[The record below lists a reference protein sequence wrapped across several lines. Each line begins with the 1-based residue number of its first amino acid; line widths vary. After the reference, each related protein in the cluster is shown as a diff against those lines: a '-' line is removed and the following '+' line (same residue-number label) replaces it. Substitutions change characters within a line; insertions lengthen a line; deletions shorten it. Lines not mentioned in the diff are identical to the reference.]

1 MSRRLTPQAL
11 TLGVALCCVLGTPV
25 SAQPPVTVTAADP
38 TSGER
43 ESMGLVVKV
52 TGKNFAPGAR
62 ADFFRSGTNDPAGV
76 AVQSTRVVSATEI
89 EATLNIDSAAPL
101 SLYDIRVTN
110 SNGRSGK
117 GSDLF
122 TVVEQGAGP
131 NACPVP
137 VPLAWLSAP
146 VRLNSVDGALPRF
159 SGRMGDDVAAAP
171 LSDADVDTVVIAAN
185 AGASVVVTFMQAV
198 GTTGMAA
205 ATQLQ
210 LATPQMSPR
219 SIALGDL
226 NGDGAPEI
234 VAGDRVAGRAVLFVS
249 LRIDDVVTY
258 SGPIPIVAVGDSIQ
272 FGADVAIAD
281 GMVAVSQWSVG
292 AGKTKRPGT
301 VQVFRWMGLGLATG
315 ELIVPVLTPA
325 LRQDDGFGTTVR
337 LADVT
342 GDGSVD
348 VIAGAGGREVG
359 SAADAGEV
367 WVFPGPAFDANPTT
381 AGRQPITLR
390 ATTPIAGDHYGVSLG
405 AGPTQSAL
413 TDVVAG
419 SLWTSGNVRAEV
431 TLSGTTAPAAG
442 YTARPPQG
450 LEGRFGEPG
459 FEAGLLDP
467 DAIPDLIAPAPDA
480 ACGGAVHIYTGQSS
494 TPGPRWNA
502 SASLQTIPDANY
514 TGFGSSVALAQSGG
528 LRVLVVGEKGRTV
541 GGVDDAG
548 QVYLYRVSTPQ

>member
-1 MSRRLTPQAL
+1 MTRRLTPQAL
-11 TLGVALCCVLGTPV
+11 TLGVALCCVLATPV

-38 TSGER
+38 ATGER
-43 ESMGLVVKV
+43 ESVGLVVKV
-52 TGKNFAPGAR
+52 TGKNFTPGAR
-62 ADFFRSGTNDPAGV
+62 ADFFRSATSDPAGV
-76 AVQSTRVVSATEI
+76 AVQSTRVVSPTEI
-89 EATLNIDSAAPL
+89 EAIVNIDAAAAL
-101 SLYDIRVTN
+101 ALFDIRVTN
-110 SNGRSGK
+110 TNGRSGK

-122 TVVEQGAGP
+122 TVV
-131 NACPVP
+131 
-137 VPLAWLSAP
+137 
-146 VRLNSVDGALPRF
+146 
-159 SGRMGDDVAAAP
+159 
-171 LSDADVDTVVIAAN
+171 VVAN
-185 AGASVVVTFMQAV
+185 AGASIVVTFIQAV

-205 ATQLQ
+205 AAQLQ

-249 LRIDDVVTY
+249 VRSDDVVTY
-258 SGPIPIVAVGDSIQ
+258 SGPMPIIAVGDSIQ

-281 GMVAVSQWSVG
+281 GLVAVSQWGVG

-301 VQVFRWMGLGLATG
+301 VQVFRWIGEGLGAG
-315 ELIVPVLTPA
+315 ELVIPVLSPA

-337 LADVT
+337 LADAT
-342 GDGSVD
+342 GDGAID

-367 WVFPGPAFDANPTT
+367 WVFPGLAFDANPTV
-381 AGRQPITLR
+381 AGRQPIVLR

-405 AGPTQSAL
+405 TGPTQTAL

-419 SLWTSGNVRAEV
+419 SLWTSGDIRAEV
-431 TLSGTTAPAAG
+431 TLSGTIAPAAG

-450 LEGRFGEPG
+450 LEGRFGDPG

-480 ACGGAVHIYTGQSS
+480 ACGGAVHVFTGQSS
-494 TPGPRWNA
+494 APGPRWNPA
-502 SASLQTIPDANY
+502 VSLQTIPDANY
-514 TGFGSSVALAQSGG
+514 TGFGSSVALMQSGS

-548 QVYLYRVSTPQ
+548 QIYLYRVSAPQ

>member
-1 MSRRLTPQAL
+1 MRRRLILQVL
-11 TLGVALCCVLGTPV
+11 TLGVALCWVLDAPV
-25 SAQPPVTVTAADP
+25 SAQPPVSVTAADP

-43 ESMGLVVKV
+43 ESVGLVVKV

-62 ADFFRSGTNDPAGV
+62 VDFFRSGTSDPGGV

-89 EATLNIDSAAPL
+89 EAVVNIDAAAAL
-101 SLYDIRVTN
+101 ALFDIRVTN
-110 SNGRSGK
+110 TNGRSGK

-122 TVVEQGAGP
+122 TVVEKGAGP
-131 NACPVP
+131 KACPVP
-137 VPLAWLSAP
+137 VPLARLSAP
-146 VRLNSVDGALPRF
+146 VRLNSVDGAVPRF

-171 LSDADVDTVVIAAN
+171 LSDAVDDAVVIAAN
-185 AGASVVVTFMQAV
+185 AGASIVVTFIQAV
-198 GTTGMAA
+198 GTTEMTAA
-205 ATQLQ
+205 AQLQ

-234 VAGDRVAGRAVLFVS
+234 VAGDRVAGRVVLFVS
-249 LRIDDVVTY
+249 LRTDDVVTY
-258 SGPIPIVAVGDSIQ
+258 SGPTPIVAVGDSMQ

-281 GMVAVSQWSVG
+281 GLVAVSQWGVS

-301 VQVFRWMGLGLATG
+301 IHVFRWMGMGLTAG
-315 ELIVPVLTPA
+315 ELVLPVLSPA

-342 GDGSVD
+342 GDGAVD

-359 SAADAGEV
+359 TAADAGEV
-367 WVFPGPAFDANPTT
+367 WVFPGPTFDVNPTLS
-381 AGRQPITLR
+381 GRQPIVLR
-390 ATTPIAGDHYGVSLG
+390 ATSPIAGDHYGVSLG

-442 YTARPPQG
+442 HTARPPAG

-467 DAIPDLIAPAPDA
+467 DGIPDLIAPAPDA

-494 TPGPRWNA
+494 SPGPRWNA
-502 SASLQTIPDANY
+502 AVSLQTTPDADY

-528 LRVLVVGEKGRTV
+528 LRVLVVGEKGRTI

-548 QVYLYRVSTPQ
+548 DVYVYRATQ